1 MRLQTTLDAIE
12 LDWFSVPLKRS
23 LYNMI
28 PEKSGIYIIEGTTP
42 LNLFD
47 GLDEYR
53 TPLYVG
59 LSDVNLQGRFN
70 NHCQG
75 RLPGVKQLVN
85 TWNTSGLIF
94 KYSVI
99 EDQIDE
105 RTIVDPLRAME
116 QSIETGSE
124 AAGIL
129 RRRRICKFHQ
139 GNRARPQAVHDI
151 TLQHTLT
158 AHDSTKGWSAGC

>member
-1 MRLQTTLDAIE
+1 MSKLERLLIIDFGSQFTQLIARRLRE
-12 LDWFSVPLKRS
+12 LGVFSEIIPFQKVDDKNLKE
-23 LYNMI
+23 YNPKAVI
-28 PEKSGIYIIEGTTP
+28 LSGGPASVLEKNSPRTP

-105 RTIVDPLRAME
+105 R
-116 QSIETGSE
+116 SIEQLLYDLESE
-124 AAGIL
+124 FLMVFGPSANL
-129 RRRRICKFHQ
+129 RKQ
-139 GNRARPQAVHDI
+139 KP
-151 TLQHTLT
+151 
-158 AHDSTKGWSAGC
+158 

>member
-1 MRLQTTLDAIE
+1 MKNKNNLISTNQNGWSLIKEDWMRLQITLDAIE

-75 RLPGVKQLVN
+75 RLPGVNQLVN
-85 TWNTSGLIF
+85 TWNNSGFIF

-105 RTIVDPLRAME
+105 R
-116 QSIETGSE
+116 SIEQLLYDLESE
-124 AAGIL
+124 FLMVFGPSANL
-129 RRRRICKFHQ
+129 RKQ
-139 GNRARPQAVHDI
+139 KPSYLQNRSQV
-151 TLQHTLT
+151 
-158 AHDSTKGWSAGC
+158 G